1 MSSRLSRYSTGPDE
15 LIQRIKNLE
24 DTISRMERTPR
35 TSNAAIDSGGLVV
48 NGGDIIIRDND
59 GNDII
64 RMFQDDPPE
73 IRFTPLGEDTTHVGS
88 VYAQDEVINGTTQ
101 TATYFAIRNTPA
113 LAFDGG
119 GLKVF
124 NDGVKLFHITNS
136 SGEESAF
143 EAGLMNGTQGVL
155 HCTGRWLNFI
165 QNSASDGIAT
175 GSFTTGAVSSFTIT
189 HAVAYATIVAPIIG
203 LVSAAGAVSFSL
215 TAQSVSSFTVA
226 WSGGAAVKTINWWGV
241 RL

>member
-1 MSSRLSRYSTGPDE
+1 MSKYNTETDD
-15 LIQRIKNLE
+15 LIKRIRTLE
-24 DTISRMERTPR
+24 ETISRMERTPR
-35 TSNAAIDSGGLVV
+35 TSNTAIDTGEFVV

-64 RMFQDDPPE
+64 RMFQEDPPE

-88 VYAQDEVINGTTQ
+88 VYAQDEVINGVQQ

-124 NDGVKLFHITNS
+124 NDGIKLFHITNS

-143 EAGLMNGTQGVL
+143 EAGLIGGTQGAL

-165 QNSASDGIAT
+165 QNTANDAILT
-175 GSFTTGAVSSFTIT
+175 GTFTSGPVSTIT
-189 HAVAYATIVAPIIG
+189 FTYAITYATIIVPIVG
-203 LVSAAGAVSFSL
+203 LLSAAGAVSFSI